1 MNGREDPSSFM
12 DTYQKKKKNLSNQRL
27 QINSMLKQAGLVSVV
42 TDKSPDAQ
50 DQ

>member
-12 DTYQKKKKNLSNQRL
+12 DTYQKKKKLSNQRL

>member
-1 MNGREDPSSFM
+1 MNGRADPFSFM
-12 DTYQKKKKNLSNQRL
+12 DTYQKNLSNQRL
-27 QINSMLKQAGLVSVV
+27 QINSMLKQASFMSVV

>member
-1 MNGREDPSSFM
+1 MAGLIPLVSWIH
-12 DTYQKKKKNLSNQRL
+12 TKKNLTNQRL
-27 QINSMLKQAGLVSVV
+27 QINSMLKQDSFMSVV

>member
-1 MNGREDPSSFM
+1 MNGREDPCSFM
-12 DTYQKKKKNLSNQRL
+12 DTYQENPANQRL

-42 TDKSPDAQ
+42 TDESPDAQ

>member
-1 MNGREDPSSFM
+1 MNGRVDPFIFM
-12 DTYQKKKKNLSNQRL
+12 DTYKKNLSNQSL
-27 QINSMLKQAGLVSVV
+27 QINSMLKQAAFVSVV

>member
-1 MNGREDPSSFM
+1 MNGRADSFSFM
-12 DTYQKKKKNLSNQRL
+12 DTYQKNLANQIL
-27 QINSMLKQAGLVSVV
+27 QINSMLKQAGFVFVV

>member
-1 MNGREDPSSFM
+1 MAGKILVVLWIH
-12 DTYQKKKKNLSNQRL
+12 TKKNLSNQRL
-27 QINSMLKQAGLVSVV
+27 QINSMLKKAGLVSVV

>member
-1 MNGREDPSSFM
+1 MNGREDPCSFM
-12 DTYQKKKKNLSNQRL
+12 DTYQKILSNQRL

-42 TDKSPDAQ
+42 AEKSPDAQ

>member
-1 MNGREDPSSFM
+1 MNGREDPCSFM
-12 DTYQKKKKNLSNQRL
+12 DTYQKKNLSNQRL